1 VKKFILEET
10 QGREVF
16 QIILRKRKFLEGFDK
31 GGQTGKYGIATI
43 EWMFTKEI
51 IEDHRHCHLTLPVA
65 LGHCQF
71 IEIRKEGVLIN
82 TIHIIPFDGE
92 ILDIV

>member
-31 GGQTGKYGIATI
+31 GGQTSKYGIATI
-43 EWMFTKEI
+43 EWMFTKE
-51 IEDHRHCHLTLPVA
+51 
-65 LGHCQF
+65 
-71 IEIRKEGVLIN
+71 
-82 TIHIIPFDGE
+82 
-92 ILDIV
+92 